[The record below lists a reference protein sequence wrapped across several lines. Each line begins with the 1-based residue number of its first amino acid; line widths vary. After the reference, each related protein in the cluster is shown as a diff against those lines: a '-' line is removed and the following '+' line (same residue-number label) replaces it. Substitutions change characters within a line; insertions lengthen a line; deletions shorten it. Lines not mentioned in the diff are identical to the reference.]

1 MLYIICT
8 FTENPRP
15 THHGPNRGKIKYKI
29 DVKLQKISDITQSL
43 PFTEFDFLQVY
54 RQSFE
59 KSELGRIR
67 AQLPIKKLAKELAC
81 LNDKSSRGRKPL
93 FSLEGEIAL
102 MFLKPYTG
110 LSDDGLIEMLNGN
123 IHMQI
128 FCGVLID
135 PFNPIRDGKI
145 VSAIRNRL
153 ATLIDIKKLQSILYE
168 SWKENIGD
176 KDLCLTDAT
185 CYESYLRFPTDIKL
199 LWECCEWLHDLLV
212 AECKLLS
219 ERVPRNKYNDVAK
232 ARLSYAKQRKH
243 SNSSTRKLKR
253 RLLKLLSKLL
263 YQWDRL
269 RRIYSSCINLSAE
282 QEKRLSSVRS
292 VYRQQSDLF
301 SGKEVKHRIVS
312 IDRPYLR
319 PIVRGKENKRVE
331 FGAKV
336 NNIQIGGISF
346 IEHHS
351 FEAFNEGIRLR
362 QCIEYQESLTG
373 IKVSRVGADSIYAN
387 NANRK
392 MCSEKGITT
401 CFVKKGPNPKDEAES
416 LKASRRII
424 GNLRATVMEGS
435 FGNQKQHYAVG
446 RIKARNMFSETLLLF
461 FGIHMANAAILAALQ
476 MATDMK
482 KAV

>member
-1 MLYIICT
+1 M
-8 FTENPRP
+8 
-15 THHGPNRGKIKYKI
+15 KI
-29 DVKLQKISDITQSL
+29 QKISDITPTL
-43 PFTEFDFLQVY
+43 PFTEFDFLQIY
-54 RQSFE
+54 RESFG

-67 AQLPIKKLAKELAC
+67 AQLPLKELAKELARFS
-81 LNDKSSRGRKPL
+81 DKSSRGRKPL
-93 FSLEGEIAL
+93 FSAEGELAL

-110 LSDDGLIEMLNGN
+110 LSDDGLIEMLNGS
-123 IHMQI
+123 IHMQM

-135 PFNPIRDGKI
+135 PCSPIKNGKI

-153 ATLIDIKKLQSILYE
+153 APLLDIKSLQRILYDK
-168 SWKENIGD
+168 WKDNIGD

-185 CYESYLRFPTDIKL
+185 CYESCLRFPTDIKL
-199 LWECCEWLHDLLV
+199 LWESCEWLHDLVV
-212 AECKLLS
+212 AESKRLS

-232 ARLSYAKQRKH
+232 ARLVYAKQRKH
-243 SNSSTRKLKR
+243 SGSSTRKLKR
-253 RLLKLLSKLL
+253 RLLKLLCKLL
-263 YQWDRL
+263 FQWDCL
-269 RRIYSSCINLSAE
+269 RRLYSPCICLSTE
-282 QEKRLSSVRS
+282 QEKRLSAVRS

-301 SGKEVKHRIVS
+301 SGEDVKHRIVS

-373 IKVSRVGADSIYAN
+373 IRVSRVGADSIYAN

-392 MCSEKGITT
+392 MCTEKGITT
-401 CFVKKGPNPKDEAES
+401 CFVKKGPKPKDESEC
-416 LKASRRII
+416 LKTSRRII
-424 GNLRATVMEGS
+424 GNLRATAMEGS

-446 RIKARNMFSETLLLF
+446 RIKARNIFSETLLLF
-461 FGIHMANAAILAALQ
+461 FGIHTANAAILAARQ
-476 MATDMK
+476 MAADMK
-482 KAV
+482 KAA